1 MANLNEIYM
10 ESLGMVSPGTDLPSL
25 TIDPQD
31 PTRKI
36 AETAFRFVTRSLGG
50 YMNWSFLQERR
61 KLGETGRENRPSDP
75 ASADPP
81 FDPFYQYR
89 WPIVGEQGPP
99 AKKPALPGF
108 GRVSGVF
115 SNEIDS
121 ALFGL
126 GNFYPLDLNVEN
138 WGSNYSD
145 FIVPVYRFA
154 SKYFY
159 TNLANCTVLYM
170 KRISTNDSED
180 PTHNTVNV
188 DSLPDHFRTALIWG
202 MASYLAMSEK
212 SSLQLKAYA
221 ESKFELFR
229 WRAFCADA
237 LLAKQENKNIPNRM
251 GL

>member
-1 MANLNEIYM
+1 MAKLREIY
-10 ESLGMVSPGTDLPSL
+10 EEAIGMVSPGTDFPSFSME
-25 TIDPQD
+25 DQD
-31 PTRKI
+31 PTNRTAK
-36 AETAFRFVTRSLGG
+36 TAFRFVTRSLGG

-61 KLGETGRENRPSDP
+61 RLSDNRRQAKGDELKVPESDP
-75 ASADPP
+75 DSVDRLP

-89 WPIVGEQGPP
+89 WKINEV
-99 AKKPALPGF
+99 LPGF
-108 GRVSGVF
+108 GRVAGVF
-115 SNEIDS
+115 SNEIDT

-126 GNFYPLDLNVEN
+126 GNFYPLDLNVAN

-145 FIVPVYRFA
+145 FIVPVYSFA
-154 SKYFY
+154 SKHFY
-159 TNLANCTVLYM
+159 ANLANCTVLYM

-180 PTHNTVNV
+180 PNTIDV

-202 MASYLAMSEK
+202 MASYLAMSQK

>member
-1 MANLNEIYM
+1 MANLEEIYA
-10 ESLGMVSPGTDLPSL
+10 EALGMVSPGTDSSSFNAL
-25 TIDPQD
+25 DPND
-31 PTRKI
+31 PTAQQAKR
-36 AETAFRFVTRSLGG
+36 AFNFVTRSLGG

-61 KLGETGRENRPSDP
+61 KLSGGTPRPANLS
-75 ASADPP
+75 SVNPP

-89 WPIVGEQGPP
+89 WPLLD
-99 AKKPALPGF
+99 LPGF

-126 GNFYPLDLNVEN
+126 GNFYPLDLNIAN

-145 FIVPVYRFA
+145 FIVPVYRFTD
-154 SKYFY
+154 KHFY
-159 TNLANCTVLYM
+159 SNLETCTVLYM
-170 KRISTNDSED
+170 KRIVTEPSATAES
-180 PTHNTVNV
+180 NTVGF
-188 DSLPDHFRTALIWG
+188 DTLPDHFRTALIWG

-251 GL
+251 GV

>member
-1 MANLNEIYM
+1 MANLNEIYV
-10 ESLGMVSPGTDLPSL
+10 ESLGMVSPGTDLSSL

-61 KLGETGRENRPSDP
+61 KLGESGRENRPSNP

-89 WPIVGEQGPP
+89 WKINE
-99 AKKPALPGF
+99 ALPGF
-108 GRVSGVF
+108 GRVAGVF
-115 SNEIDS
+115 SNEIDT

-126 GNFYPLDLNVEN
+126 GNFYPLDLNVAN

-154 SKYFY
+154 SKQFY
-159 TNLANCTVLYM
+159 ANLANCTVLYM
-170 KRISTNDSED
+170 KRIATDDSSD
-180 PTHNTVNV
+180 PNTIEV